1 MRRIVLL
8 LTFMMGAMLLAT
20 GVAVAASQ
28 LDQQNP
34 PTSPCPDFDPGEE
47 CVQRLISGFEDESG
61 KTPTIYAQTFTA
73 GSTGNL
79 DKVRVY
85 LDRGP
90 ILIGEYTD
98 DVRAS
103 IQPLDSSGHP
113 AGINSALYKGQIN
126 WEAIPLP
133 FSPDWVEID
142 LDPQNPALPEPVVA
156 GTKYALVM
164 DTSDPI
170 PGLHYFWWGRGD
182 AYAGGSAQHFSST
195 DWESASPQFDF
206 FFETYVDTTDGDGDG
221 VADSADNCP
230 SVANPEQV
238 DTDGDGI
245 GNACDEDIDD
255 DTVLNGSDNCP
266 DVANPDQT
274 NTDGDAQGDA
284 CDADDD
290 GDEVADS
297 ADNCPA
303 EANANQADADGDGI
317 GDVCDGDADGDG
329 ANNEL
334 DNCPSVA
341 NPEQVDT
348 DGDGVGDACEP
359 LSYNFSGFLSPVDN
373 LPTLNQVKAGRA
385 IPVKFSLEGDQ
396 GLDIFADG
404 YPTSQPIDCDSGDP
418 VDAIEQTVSAG
429 QSGLSYDATTDQYT
443 YVWKTAK
450 DWTGCRQLVLRFDD
464 EQEYKANFEFV
475 R

>member
-28 LDQQNP
+28 LDQQNL

-47 CVQRLISGFEDESG
+47 CAQVLISGFEDESG
-61 KTPTIYAQTFTA
+61 KNPTIGAQTFTA
-73 GSTGNL
+73 GLTGNL
-79 DKVRVY
+79 HKVRVY

-90 ILIGEYTD
+90 IVIGEYTD

-103 IQPLDSSGHP
+103 IQPLDTSGHP

-126 WEAIPLP
+126 LEAIPLP
-133 FSPDWVEID
+133 FSPDWVEINLVPQD
-142 LDPQNPALPEPVVA
+142 DPAQPVVA

-164 DTSDPI
+164 DTSDPF
-170 PGLHYFWWGRGD
+170 PGLFYGWWDRGD
-182 AYAGGSAQHFSST
+182 TYAGGSAQHFSASG
-195 DWESASPQFDF
+195 WESASPQFDF
-206 FFETYVDTTDGDGDG
+206 FFQTYVDTTDGDGDG

-230 SVANPEQV
+230 SVANPEQ
-238 DTDGDGI
+238 I
-245 GNACDEDIDD
+245 
-255 DTVLNGSDNCP
+255 
-266 DVANPDQT
+266 
-274 NTDGDAQGDA
+274 
-284 CDADDD
+284 
-290 GDEVADS
+290 
-297 ADNCPA
+297 
-303 EANANQADADGDGI
+303 
-317 GDVCDGDADGDG
+317 
-329 ANNEL
+329 
-334 DNCPSVA
+334 
-341 NPEQVDT
+341 DT

-373 LPTLNQVKAGRA
+373 LPTVNQVKAGRV

-404 YPTSQPIDCDSGDP
+404 YPKSQPIDCNSGDP
-418 VDAIEQTVSAG
+418 VNKIEQTVSAG

-464 EQEYKANFEFV
+464 GQEYKANFEFV